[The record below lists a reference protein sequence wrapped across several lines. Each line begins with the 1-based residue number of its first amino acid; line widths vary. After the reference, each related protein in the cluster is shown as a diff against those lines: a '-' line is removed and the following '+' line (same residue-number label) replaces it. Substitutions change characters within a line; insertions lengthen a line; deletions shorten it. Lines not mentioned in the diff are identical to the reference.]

1 MNFLLFC
8 FCDEQSL
15 KKKKKKSPEIKPAA
29 KFHKVGSLH
38 AIALEIRIRTM
49 IRFLFV
55 KIIPDLYLSTVLTL
69 SKVFALQ
76 EALPFVVYP

>member
-8 FCDEQSL
+8 YCDEQSL
-15 KKKKKKSPEIKPAA
+15 KKKEISEIKPAA

-49 IRFLFV
+49 MRFLFV

>member
-1 MNFLLFC
+1 MNFLQFC

-15 KKKKKKSPEIKPAA
+15 KKKKSPEIKAAA
-29 KFHKVGSLH
+29 KFHKVGSLPP
-38 AIALEIRIRTM
+38 IALESRIRTM